1 MADAPLDQASGLRK
15 MTHIPKPVKVIAIAS
30 GKGGVGKTNVTVNI
44 GVALATQ
51 GKKVVLLDADLGL
64 ANIDVMLGLHPQFN
78 LLHVLEGDKS
88 LKEIMVDEPAS
99 ITDAYA
105 LIKLLSREHGVER
118 FHIIANMGRSIQEGR
133 ELFDK
138 ISLVCDRFLDVTL
151 NFMGIVPFDED
162 LRRAVKKQRSVVEFL
177 PRSKSATAFQHLAK
191 KIDYWPVAKQPRGNM
206 EFFVERLIQASLE
219 AG

>member
-1 MADAPLDQASGLRK
+1 
-15 MTHIPKPVKVIAIAS
+15 
-30 GKGGVGKTNVTVNI
+30 
-44 GVALATQ
+44 
-51 GKKVVLLDADLGL
+51 
-64 ANIDVMLGLHPQFN
+64 
-78 LLHVLEGDKS
+78 
-88 LKEIMVDEPAS
+88 
-99 ITDAYA
+99 
-105 LIKLLSREHGVER
+105 
-118 FHIIANMGRSIQEGR
+118 MGRSIQEGR